1 MQVAA
6 IVTEADFVFIP
17 EWPPEVE
24 WPKKMCKKLAAER
37 ELGQR
42 LNIIIVAEGAID
54 REVINPHIIYSYIEN
69 KQLLFPI
76 HFYINIFFLI

>member
-1 MQVAA
+1 M
-6 IVTEADFVFIP
+6 TEADFVFIP

-54 REVINPHIIYSYIEN
+54 REVR
-69 KQLLFPI
+69 
-76 HFYINIFFLI
+76 